1 MSSTTMREF
10 PCLICELEFPTENL
24 LQQHF
29 QLHHR
34 KRKLVVCG
42 FCKMMFVK
50 KKTCHELSDDI
61 WSRRCRY
68 IDQLGAVYSRK
79 KDLCSSAALP
89 LTADGTTTVE
99 SEPTDCTV
107 PAKDSTEPSG

>member
-1 MSSTTMREF
+1 MGKFM
-10 PCLICELEFPTENL
+10 CLICELEFPTRSS

-29 QLHHR
+29 RLYHR

-61 WSRRCRY
+61 WSGRCRY
-68 IDQLGAVYSRK
+68 IDQLREVYSRK
-79 KDLCSSAALP
+79 KDLCSSGAVPVVA
-89 LTADGTTTVE
+89 ADGPADE
-99 SEPTDCTV
+99 STPTDCTV
-107 PAKDSTEPSG
+107 KNPVHLFAGA

>member
-1 MSSTTMREF
+1 M
-10 PCLICELEFPTENL
+10 
-24 LQQHF
+24 
-29 QLHHR
+29 
-34 KRKLVVCG
+34 CG

-79 KDLCSSAALP
+79 KDLCSSGAVPVA
-89 LTADGTTTVE
+89 ADG
-99 SEPTDCTV
+99 PTDGPADESTPTSCSV
-107 PAKDSTEPSG
+107 PTTDFTDTAVHHYVFE